1 MTPLK
6 FMLSFSCL
14 IASLTLNSSHPS
26 KGQTQGADLPD
37 STEQKIGPIILENE
51 YFVDGLAKL
60 NIQSQGVGF
69 AIEFLPGTRNSP
81 PPPDSRFS
89 TERSS
94 GTLKDAL
101 DWLCGLDPRYT
112 WKREGRIINIIPRD
126 TLSDPNYLFNRK
138 LSGLR
143 FVDLRHASDTFDK
156 IFKPVSKVNESVISL
171 DDAGSFSKPWTVA
184 FENISVRDAL
194 DRVAENLGAGRGWM
208 VYGNNETRII
218 NFYERLLT
226 NAEAERRKSHN

>member
-1 MTPLK
+1 MTRLK
-6 FMLSFSCL
+6 FILSISCL
-14 IASLTLNSSHPS
+14 IALLTLNSSHSS
-26 KGQTQGADLPD
+26 KGQTQEADLPD

-60 NIQSQGVGF
+60 NIQTQGVGF
-69 AIEFLPGTRNSP
+69 AIEFLPGTRDSP

-94 GTLKDAL
+94 GTVKDAL

-112 WKREGRIINIIPRD
+112 WKHEGRIINIIPRD
-126 TLSDPNYLFNRK
+126 MLSDPNYLFNRK
-138 LSGLR
+138 LSSLR
-143 FVDLRHASDTFDK
+143 FVDLRRANDTLDK
-156 IFKPVSKVNESVISL
+156 IFKPVSKLNESVISL
-171 DDAGSFSKPWTVA
+171 DDAGSFSRPWTVA

-194 DRVAENLGAGRGWM
+194 DRVAENLGPGHGWM

-226 NAEAERRKSHN
+226 NAEAERQKSHN